1 MEFKDRKSF
10 MKRISKLGVD
20 ARLKKMKGEEQE
32 LFSRIENSKEQSAIL
47 LSRLCGFLIGDGSVF
62 IRKSK
67 NSDGPH
73 YDIRFY
79 PDDETVANLFMK
91 TVYEL
96 YHKKSRIRKE
106 EKYFKIGVESKLACN
121 HLLSIIPF
129 ASLSWKIPHQVLINN
144 ECKKEFIR
152 AFFDCEAY
160 VGKRII
166 QVQSVNQQG
175 LKEIM
180 NLLREFGIESKMYEY
195 HRKNKNWNTNYIL
208 CIMKKD
214 SRERYLN
221 NIGFNHLSK
230 QKKLE
235 NMPR

>member
-10 MKRISKLGVD
+10 MEKISKLGVD
-20 ARLKKMKGEEQE
+20 ARLKKQQKEEQD
-32 LFSRIENSKEQSAIL
+32 LHFRIENSKEQSALL

-67 NSDGPH
+67 KSDGKH

-79 PDDETVANLFMK
+79 PDDESVADLFMN
-91 TVYEL
+91 TFYEV
-96 YHKKSRIRKE
+96 YHKKSRIKKE
-106 EKYFKIGVESKLACN
+106 EKYFLIGVESKTACN

-129 ASLSWKIPHQVLINN
+129 ASLSWKVPHALLINQ
-144 ECKKEFIR
+144 ECKKEFVR

-160 VGKRII
+160 VGRRMI
-166 QVQSVNQQG
+166 QVQSVNKEG
-175 LKEIM
+175 LKQIM
-180 NLLREFGIESKMYEY
+180 GLLKEFEIESKLYEY

>member
-1 MEFKDRKSF
+1 MEFRDRQSF
-10 MKRISKLGVD
+10 MKQISPLGVN
-20 ARLKKMKGEEQE
+20 ARINKMKREEQE
-32 LFSRIENSKEQSAIL
+32 FLSRLKHSKEQNYLL
-47 LSRLCGFLIGDGSVF
+47 LSRICGFLVGDGSVSM
-62 IRKSK
+62 RKEG
-67 NSDGPH
+67 NRTH
-73 YDIRFY
+73 HDIGFY
-79 PDDETVANLFMK
+79 PDDENVAKLFIK
-91 TVYEL
+91 TFYEL
-96 YHKKSRIRKE
+96 YYKESRIREE
-106 EKYFKIGVESKLACN
+106 EKYFRIGVESKLACK

-129 ASLSWKIPHQVLINN
+129 SSLSWEVPHQILINE

-166 QVQSVNQQG
+166 QVQSVNQSG

-180 NLLREFGIESKMYEY
+180 NLLKEFEIESKMYEY
-195 HRKNKNWNTNYIL
+195 HRKNKNWNTNYLL

-235 NMPR
+235 GYARLP